1 MDSTAP
7 VNFRTVVAD
16 FIQDLSTTFPEY
28 SYLWLKWGKPDIP
41 DKELQHLYEYC
52 LTVYPER
59 FFDIVNQNADI
70 FDTTNETNTV
80 FLPNVD
86 FKLLFHCKGISDNT
100 VTALWKYL
108 QLMLFTIVGNMKNKA
123 DFGDTMNMFDGID
136 QEELHEK
143 LAETMKNMSEF
154 FANMT
159 GGSNAEQTDA
169 SDNPLPMPDLDNLQD
184 HLKELFGGKI
194 GKLAKEMAEDIS
206 DDFKDIL
213 GGNTEN
219 LKTTEDVMKELM
231 KDPAKIMN
239 LMKKVGGKLDEKM
252 KNGDISKE
260 EIMKEAQD
268 LMQKMKGGLGGM
280 GGGAGG
286 MEGFADMFKNMA
298 KGMGKNMKVDTNA
311 IDRMTKQQAMKDKML
326 AKLRAKQAAKAAVSV
341 PTAPAPPTN
350 FTLQPSTTGTNEL
363 IYRLDGAE
371 AQEKSY
377 IHPDIL
383 KEMAMEEK
391 KQATKTKSGKK
402 KGKK

>member
-1 MDSTAP
+1 
-7 VNFRTVVAD
+7 
-16 FIQDLSTTFPEY
+16 
-28 SYLWLKWGKPDIP
+28 
-41 DKELQHLYEYC
+41 
-52 LTVYPER
+52 
-59 FFDIVNQNADI
+59 
-70 FDTTNETNTV
+70 
-80 FLPNVD
+80 
-86 FKLLFHCKGISDNT
+86 
-100 VTALWKYL
+100 
-108 QLMLFTIVGNMKNKA
+108 
-123 DFGDTMNMFDGID
+123 MNMFDGID